1 MVKITAKELAG
12 LRHRPGPSGGGGSRG
27 TVMAGGLSNHRAPT
41 TIGTAMD
48 RGLTKAVDRF
58 AKTVGAALQ
67 AAAAGTSIDRA
78 KLERDTIVEAFNL
91 CVAFVDADDRHTDDE
106 LWALV
111 AAFAHH
117 QVLSGMATPNAMRRN
132 DLVQG
137 KKQWL
142 NKPSDLFVTLCQID
156 ERKGSRLARVYYDE
170 AMTLAHTVASLDR
183 YPSDDELKAIVEFQR
198 LLMAAL
204 PSPTATGT
212 AKTATG
218 ESGAQPES
226 ADAAEAAEPEAP
238 QEPPEPLEDLLEEL
252 DGLIGLDAV
261 KEEVRLLSALL
272 RVQRLREE
280 RDLPVV
286 DQTKHLIFSGNP
298 GTGKTTVGRLLARI
312 YRSLGVVVKGQLV
325 EVDRSGLVVGFVGQ
339 TATKVKE
346 VFDSADGGVLLI
358 DEAYSLTRGGEKD
371 FGREAIDA
379 VVKNV
384 EDRRDSMVVIL
395 AGYPKEMA
403 ELVATNPGFQSRF
416 PKTIYF
422 PDYENDELVAILGLI
437 SAGGKYDLTDEAK
450 DAAAAWFGAHDRGQ
464 GFGNGRLAR
473 NLFEAA
479 VARHANR
486 LVSVESPTDEQLT
499 TLEATDIASVPT
511 ESDRESASVPGGDR
525 ESAPVPGTDEE
536 AASIPGGD
544 TSGPASD
551 TPKLGEDV
559 EPTTDGGPIRSE
571 DGQDSDD
578 PA

>member
-1 MVKITAKELAG
+1 
-12 LRHRPGPSGGGGSRG
+12 
-27 TVMAGGLSNHRAPT
+27 
-41 TIGTAMD
+41 MD

-58 AKTVGAALQ
+58 ATAVGAALRT
-67 AAAAGTSIDRA
+67 AAAGTSVDQA

-91 CVAFVDADDRHTDDE
+91 CVAFVDADSRHTDDE
-106 LWALV
+106 LWALA

-117 QVLSGMATPNAMRRN
+117 ELLPGMATPNAMRRN

-137 KKQWL
+137 KRDWL
-142 NKPSDLFVTLCQID
+142 TKPSDLFVTLRQVD
-156 ERKGSRLARVYYDE
+156 DTKGSRLARTYYDE
-170 AMTLAHTVASLDR
+170 AMTLAHTVSSLDQ

-204 PSPTATGT
+204 PSPVATGT
-212 AKTATG
+212 AQAAEGSDSGSGTAT
-218 ESGAQPES
+218 S
-226 ADAAEAAEPEAP
+226 AETASEEP
-238 QEPPEPLEDLLEEL
+238 QEPPEDLDDLLAEL
-252 DGLIGLDAV
+252 DDLIGLDEV
-261 KEEVRLLSALL
+261 KEEVKLLSALL

-280 RDLPVV
+280 RELPVI
-286 DQTKHLIFSGNP
+286 DNTKHLIFSGNP

-312 YRSLGVVVKGQLV
+312 YRSLGVVTKGQLV
-325 EVDRSGLVVGFVGQ
+325 EVDRGGLVVGFVGQ

-422 PDYENDELVAILGLI
+422 PDYTNDELVAILGLI
-437 SAGGKYDLTDEAK
+437 SDGGTYHLTDEAVE
-450 DAAAAWFGAHDRGQ
+450 AAEVWFGAHDRGR

-473 NLFEAA
+473 NLFEAC
-479 VARHANR
+479 
-486 LVSVESPTDEQLT
+486 LLYTSPSPRDA
-499 TLEATDIASVPT
+499 TLSRMP
-511 ESDRESASVPGGDR
+511 SSA
-525 ESAPVPGTDEE
+525 
-536 AASIPGGD
+536 
-544 TSGPASD
+544 
-551 TPKLGEDV
+551 
-559 EPTTDGGPIRSE
+559 
-571 DGQDSDD
+571 
-578 PA
+578 

>member
-1 MVKITAKELAG
+1 
-12 LRHRPGPSGGGGSRG
+12 
-27 TVMAGGLSNHRAPT
+27 
-41 TIGTAMD
+41 MD

-58 AKTVGAALQ
+58 ATAVGAALRT
-67 AAAAGTSIDRA
+67 AAAGTSVDQA

-91 CVAFVDADDRHTDDE
+91 CVAFVDADSRHTDDE
-106 LWALV
+106 LWALA

-117 QVLSGMATPNAMRRN
+117 ELLPGMATPNAMRRN

-137 KKQWL
+137 KRDWL
-142 NKPSDLFVTLCQID
+142 TKPSDLFVTLRQVD
-156 ERKGSRLARVYYDE
+156 ETKGSRLARTYYDE
-170 AMTLAHTVASLDR
+170 AMTLAHTVSSLDQ

-204 PSPTATGT
+204 PSPVATGT
-212 AKTATG
+212 AQAAEGSDLGSGTAT
-218 ESGAQPES
+218 S
-226 ADAAEAAEPEAP
+226 AETASEEPE
-238 QEPPEPLEDLLEEL
+238 EPPEDLDDLLAEL
-252 DGLIGLDAV
+252 DALIGLDEV
-261 KEEVRLLSALL
+261 KEEVKLLSALL

-280 RDLPVV
+280 RELPVI
-286 DQTKHLIFSGNP
+286 DNTKHLIFSGNP

-312 YRSLGVVVKGQLV
+312 YRSLGVVTKGQLI

-422 PDYENDELVAILGLI
+422 PDYTNDELVAILGLI
-437 SAGGKYDLTDEAK
+437 SDGGTYHLTDEAVE
-450 DAAAAWFGAHDRGQ
+450 AAEVWFGAHDRGR

-479 VARHANR
+479 VSRHANR
-486 LVSVESPTDEQLT
+486 LVSVEEPTDEDLT
-499 TLEATDIASVPT
+499 TLEAVDIASVPT
-511 ESDRESASVPGGDR
+511 EPDREGKGAMGSSEPAD
-525 ESAPVPGTDEE
+525 D
-536 AASIPGGD
+536 D
-544 TSGPASD
+544 SGSSD
-551 TPKLGEDV
+551 STE
-559 EPTTDGGPIRSE
+559 
-571 DGQDSDD
+571 
-578 PA
+578 

>member
-1 MVKITAKELAG
+1 
-12 LRHRPGPSGGGGSRG
+12 
-27 TVMAGGLSNHRAPT
+27 
-41 TIGTAMD
+41 MD

-58 AKTVGAALQ
+58 ATAVGAALRT
-67 AAAAGTSIDRA
+67 AAAGTSVDQA

-91 CVAFVDADDRHTDDE
+91 CVAFVDADSRHTDDE
-106 LWALV
+106 LWALA

-117 QVLSGMATPNAMRRN
+117 ELLPGMATPNAMRRN

-137 KKQWL
+137 KRDWL
-142 NKPSDLFVTLCQID
+142 TKPSDLFVTLRQVD
-156 ERKGSRLARVYYDE
+156 ETKGSRLARTYYDE
-170 AMTLAHTVASLDR
+170 AMTLAHTVSSLDQ

-204 PSPTATGT
+204 PSPVATGT
-212 AKTATG
+212 AQAAEGSDSGSGTAT
-218 ESGAQPES
+218 S
-226 ADAAEAAEPEAP
+226 AETASEEP
-238 QEPPEPLEDLLEEL
+238 QEPPEDLDDLLAEL
-252 DGLIGLDAV
+252 DDLIGLDEV
-261 KEEVRLLSALL
+261 KEEVKLLSALL

-280 RDLPVV
+280 RELPVI
-286 DQTKHLIFSGNP
+286 DNTKHLIFSGNP

-312 YRSLGVVVKGQLV
+312 YRSLGVVTKGQLV

-422 PDYENDELVAILGLI
+422 PDYTNDELVAILGLI
-437 SAGGKYDLTDEAK
+437 SDGGTYHLTDEAVE
-450 DAAAAWFGAHDRGQ
+450 AAEVWFGAHDRGR

-479 VARHANR
+479 VSRHANR
-486 LVSVESPTDEQLT
+486 LVSVEEPTDEELT
-499 TLEATDIASVPT
+499 TLEAVDIASVPT
-511 ESDRESASVPGGDR
+511 ESDREGKGVMGSS
-525 ESAPVPGTDEE
+525 E
-536 AASIPGGD
+536 
-544 TSGPASD
+544 
-551 TPKLGEDV
+551 
-559 EPTTDGGPIRSE
+559 TDGDESRSS
-571 DGQDSDD
+571 DSTE
-578 PA
+578 